1 MATWNEI
8 KTEVGTFA
16 AKAKRRTGE
25 IADIT
30 AMRVRLAALKTKL
43 DNQFKVLGK
52 LTYNQLKGEESLAD
66 KISEAIIAIDRLKED
81 IAALKEKIE
90 IAKKEHAEARER
102 DKQAAVEKELA
113 KACTKEEYS
122 KK

>member
-90 IAKKEHAEARER
+90 IAKKEHAEARAR